1 MNLDE
6 IPPFRKVTSPALVPK
21 GFLTQNLLPNFGPIA
36 VILSPPR
43 CGSTVLARS
52 FWQHH
57 LFRWY
62 LHEPCDWAYH
72 VGLGSRPESIT
83 SMLTDRAT
91 VSGLDPRGNGVVIKE
106 MTFQARDAMAEF
118 QVATIPVIF
127 LVRDPRLAVYS
138 RMCRRELD
146 GDAPYF
152 PAKEAGWRDLLE
164 ELDLFRQSGKPYVIV
179 NISDIRKNPAAMLEA
194 LCRQLGIP
202 WDSAM
207 LRWASLANLR
217 LGNIGGRQNT
227 WYKRALTTTG
237 WQPPD
242 EYLPSF
248 DIFRKCNMDDVILES
263 LSAYREVLRDAQYL
277 DPM

>member
-1 MNLDE
+1 M
-6 IPPFRKVTSPALVPK
+6 IVPR
-21 GFLTQNLLPNFGPIA
+21 GFLAQNLLPHFGPIA

-72 VGLGSRPESIT
+72 VGLGSQPESIT
-83 SMLTDRAT
+83 SMLIDRAT
-91 VSGLDPRGNGVVIKE
+91 VSGLDPRGNGVVVKE
-106 MTFQARDAMAEF
+106 MTFQARGAMAEF

-138 RMCRRELD
+138 RMRRRELD
-146 GDAPYF
+146 GDAPSF

-164 ELDLFRQSGKPYVIV
+164 EIDLFRQSGKPYVIV
-179 NISDIRKNPAAMLEA
+179 NISDIRKNPATMLKM
-194 LCRQLGIP
+194 LCRHLGLP

-207 LRWASLANLR
+207 LSWANLANLR
-217 LGNIGGRQNT
+217 LGNIGGRQNA
-227 WYKRALTTTG
+227 WYARALTTTG
-237 WQPPD
+237 WQPPG
-242 EYLPSF
+242 ENFPSF
-248 DIFRKCNMDDVILES
+248 DIFCKYNMGAVILES
-263 LSAYREVLRDAQYL
+263 LSAYQEVLRDAQYL